1 MIISNSHHPQKC
13 KPVENNIS
21 DHRLKLNSRQAWFF
35 FVLAPF
41 SVLAGWSVV
50 AICLT
55 GDWAWEWPS
64 GLLLAIIGSTVTFFG
79 NVFRF
84 R

>member
-1 MIISNSHHPQKC
+1 MIISNSHHPQKY
-13 KPVENNIS
+13 KQAQADPS
-21 DHRLKLNSRQAWFF
+21 DPRLKLDGRQTCFF
-35 FVLAPF
+35 FVLAPL